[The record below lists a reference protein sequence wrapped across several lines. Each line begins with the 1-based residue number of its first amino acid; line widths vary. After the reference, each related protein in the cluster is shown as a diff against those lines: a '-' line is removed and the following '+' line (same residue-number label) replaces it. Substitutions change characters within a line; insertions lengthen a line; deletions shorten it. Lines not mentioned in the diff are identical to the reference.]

1 MPRTPRTDARRILIR
16 SRQSPTVA
24 SFVSDATDDPT
35 WKQVQHT
42 PTWGN
47 VWHANKHEK
56 TCGKAAE
63 IGLLQFE
70 PHGSCVLSE
79 NDFSFTTTEMTQQ
92 NWPFENRICGV
103 TSGQEMNDTNDDDEA
118 DDDQDVADENIVYIV
133 EGGQIC
139 YGSKRAWDT
148 CRNS

>member
-1 MPRTPRTDARRILIR
+1 M
-16 SRQSPTVA
+16 RQ
-24 SFVSDATDDPT
+24 DATDANVGYRKKC
-35 WKQVQHT
+35 KQT
-42 PTWGN
+42 CKN
-47 VWHANKHEK
+47 IEK
-56 TCGKAAE
+56 SCWNPLAAVRTAWLMCVIGKRFFIHHNGDKNMNLDTLIEILNDYREELGGDAE
-63 IGLLQFE
+63 VRL
-70 PHGSCVLSE
+70 
-79 NDFSFTTTEMTQQ
+79 MTQQ

-139 YGSKRAWDT
+139 YGSKRAWET